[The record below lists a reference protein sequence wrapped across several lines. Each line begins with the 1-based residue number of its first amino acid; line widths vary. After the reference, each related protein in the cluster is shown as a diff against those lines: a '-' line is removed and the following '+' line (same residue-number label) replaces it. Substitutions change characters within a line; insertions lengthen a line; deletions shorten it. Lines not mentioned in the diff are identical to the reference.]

1 MKKALV
7 PTALIAVLAVSSA
20 AEAGSYD
27 KRAHAAAASGP
38 IARTLVGLTSQM
50 PCQME
55 PSPVCGTVNIVMTRK
70 LRRVRQ
76 MTIAYEAGCQVP
88 QMYISG
94 LIIAKGFDQRGR
106 RFSKTGLLTQDLGD
120 GLAAVG
126 HPTISGKL
134 NRKHTAASGKFR
146 IVTEIFEAGQKI
158 DTCDSGAVT
167 WQVAKLAR

>member
-7 PTALIAVLAVSSA
+7 PTAVIAALAVSSA

-27 KRAHAAAASGP
+27 HRAHAARAGGA
-38 IARTLVGLTSQM
+38 IARTLAGLTSQM

-55 PSPVCGTVNIVMTRK
+55 TSPVCGSVNIVMTRN
-70 LRRVRQ
+70 LRRVKQ
-76 MTIAYEAGCQVP
+76 MNIAYEAGCQVP

-94 LIIAKGFDQRGR
+94 LITAKGFDQRGQ
-106 RFSKTGLLTQDLGD
+106 RFSKAGVLTEDLGD

-146 IVTEIFEAGQKI
+146 IVTEILQDGQQI

-167 WQVAKLAR
+167 WRVAKLR